1 MADKHFSETDEDGG
15 GDPGIIIDFA
25 DSASIHQIM
34 LLPGAAAFSNLTV
47 AGKS

>member
-1 MADKHFSETDEDGG
+1 MADKDFSETDDDRS

-34 LLPGAAAFSNLTV
+34 LLLGAAAVSNLTV
-47 AGKS
+47 GKS